1 MIARAKLKY
10 SQLNRRSYN
19 ARRIAQGVALVMVLV
34 IVLGGIVPVY
44 AQTGDLIDA
53 IGNVVTTITDIIQG
67 VAIAAG
73 IAGLS
78 VWGFAKVARPVF
90 PQISQ
95 LAANYIPDLLVGVG
109 VVFVAA
115 TVVEALAGAFS
126 P

>member
-1 MIARAKLKY
+1 MLATAKLRFH
-10 SQLNRRSYN
+10 QLNGRSYN
-19 ARRIAQGVALVMVLV
+19 ARHIALGAALVIALA
-34 IVLGGIVPVY
+34 ILFGDASPVF
-44 AQTGDLIDA
+44 AQTEDLVNA

-78 VWGFAKVARPVF
+78 VWGFSKVARPVF

-95 LAANYIPDLLVGVG
+95 LAAMKTTPTPTRRSSNS
-109 VVFVAA
+109 
-115 TVVEALAGAFS
+115 TTTALS